1 MWKGFNMK
9 YTKYTIVNE
18 IIMQIVGLFAK
29 LDAENQML
37 IVKTLQQTI
46 TRNRK
51 PGDLNFESTEMQ
63 EQELLKQ
70 QEHMQLLGE
79 LEEIQDIL
87 K

>member
-1 MWKGFNMK
+1 MK

-51 PGDLNFESTEMQ
+51 PGDLNLESTEMQ

>member
-1 MWKGFNMK
+1 MK

-79 LEEIQDIL
+79 LEEIHDIL

>member
-1 MWKGFNMK
+1 
-9 YTKYTIVNE
+9 
-18 IIMQIVGLFAK
+18 MQIVGLFAK

>member
-1 MWKGFNMK
+1 MK